1 MIRSLIR
8 QCTSGKHP
16 GLGQSL
22 EATTSALRTNLA
34 YMFKKVRE
42 LDPDRDG
49 EEVLD
54 QAVRRQKAFEAN
66 KHNRDALWGDRAVAL
81 PEKREI
87 LRLL

>member
-1 MIRSLIR
+1 
-8 QCTSGKHP
+8 
-16 GLGQSL
+16 
-22 EATTSALRTNLA
+22 
-34 YMFKKVRE
+34 MFKKVRE